1 MPVSIIGCRPAARNV
16 LARPPL
22 LSIG

>member
-1 MPVSIIGCRPAARNV
+1 MSVSIIGWSAAARNV